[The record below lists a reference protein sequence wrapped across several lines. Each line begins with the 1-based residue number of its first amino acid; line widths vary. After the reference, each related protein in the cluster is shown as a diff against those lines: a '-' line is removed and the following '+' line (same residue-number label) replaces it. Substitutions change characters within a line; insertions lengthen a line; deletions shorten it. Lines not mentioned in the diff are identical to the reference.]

1 MEHLGK
7 DPDILTNKLTGED
20 YLNSRREYW
29 RKKAAKDRKNSE
41 VKVNV
46 AKNKTPTAKSSTNG
60 LTGEAY
66 LNSRR
71 EYWRK
76 EIEKD
81 PSSFRI
87 NTSQL
92 KKKKTDDSNVFANII
107 AIVIGGIVFGVIG
120 YIIISGGGPLLILFG
135 AYAFFFILK
144 HGR

>member
-7 DPDILTNKLTGED
+7 YPDIPINKLTGED

-29 RKKAAKDRKNSE
+29 RKEAAKDRKNSE
-41 VKVNV
+41 VKVNI
-46 AKNKTPTAKSSTNG
+46 AKTKTPTAKSSTNG

-66 LNSRR
+66 LNCRR

-87 NTSQL
+87 NTNQL
-92 KKKKTDDSNVFANII
+92 NKKKTDDSNVFPNIFGI
-107 AIVIGGIVFGVIG
+107 IIGGIVFAFIG
-120 YIIISGGGPLLILFG
+120 YFIASGGGPLLILFG